1 MIIQVVGS
9 DKTPNPSFELISAGK
24 LAAAADILCAN
35 VICSA
40 DAADPRSR

>member
-24 LAAAADILCAN
+24 LASAAGTRCTNI
-35 VICSA
+35 IYPA
-40 DAADPRSR
+40 DAR